1 MRVIPRQPA
10 PNLEVA
16 TVGHGR
22 WALADRHPAHFS
34 LIVFY
39 RGLHC
44 PICRPYLSELNRLVP
59 EFGERGVQVVAVST
73 DDAVRAAQTV
83 RDWKLDALAVGYGL
97 SIETARTWG
106 LYIST
111 GRGKTSTGIDE
122 PPKFAEPGVFLTRP
136 DGSVYFAS
144 VQSMPFAR
152 PHLPQILSAIDFVLK
167 NDYPARGEA

>member
-10 PNLEVA
+10 PRLDVP
-16 TVGHGR
+16 TVGRGG
-22 WALADRHPAHFS
+22 WALADRHPARFS

-44 PICRPYLSELNRLVP
+44 PICRPYLTELNRLAA
-59 EFGERGVQVVAVST
+59 EFGQRGVEVVAVST
-73 DDAVRAAQTV
+73 DDAVRAAKAV
-83 RDWKLDALAVGYGL
+83 RD
-97 SIETARTWG
+97 WG

-111 GRGKTSTGIDE
+111 GRGKTSTGVEE
-122 PPKFAEPGVFLTRP
+122 PPKFAEPGVFLIRP
-136 DGSVYFAS
+136 DGSVYCAA

-152 PHLPQILSAIDFVLK
+152 PHFAEILWAIDFVLK